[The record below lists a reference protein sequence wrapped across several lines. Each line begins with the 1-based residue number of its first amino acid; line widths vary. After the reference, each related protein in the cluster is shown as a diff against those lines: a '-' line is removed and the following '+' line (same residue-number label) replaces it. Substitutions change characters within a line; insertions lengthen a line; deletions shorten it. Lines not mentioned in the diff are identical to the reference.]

1 MKFDR
6 TKIDGK
12 LRTTGEVIHF
22 VLPYYTKPKIKL
34 INSFSTMIFQGK
46 RPLDSKV
53 QYMQVGIPRE
63 DETALRMCI
72 YSNKHSDDLN
82 NKKVAVLWFHGGGYA
97 MSEPEQDYVF
107 FKNFIKKHNAVVLA
121 PDYTK
126 SVEKPFPAAFDDA
139 RRSLEF
145 IKQNAERLGVY
156 ADKIFVGGDSAGG
169 GLALAL
175 ALYARDVQDDS
186 IAFVMPI
193 YPMINYK
200 PTSTSKDN
208 SMPIWNTKSNELA
221 WKLYLAD
228 FDKKDSRFKYASP
241 SIEKDF
247 SNLPPILTY
256 VGTEDP
262 FYAETLSL
270 VQKLKKAGV
279 QVDFKIFE
287 GCFHGFDVVCPL
299 SKKAKEAKQF
309 LMDGFEK
316 AINNYL

>member
-1 MKFDR
+1 MKFDK
-6 TKIDGK
+6 TKVDEK

-22 VLPYYTKPKIKL
+22 VLPYYTKTKIKL
-34 INSFSTMIFQGK
+34 INGFSTMLFQGK
-46 RPLDSKV
+46 RPLDTKV
-53 QYMQVGIPRE
+53 QYMQVKIPRE
-63 DETALRMCI
+63 DGTNLRMCI
-72 YSNKHSDDLN
+72 YSNKQKLN
-82 NKKVAVLWFHGGGYA
+82 SKTVAVLWFHGGGYA

-121 PDYTK
+121 PDYVK

-145 IKQNAERLGVY
+145 IKHNAEKLGVY

-169 GLALAL
+169 GLAFAL
-175 ALYARDVQDDS
+175 SLYARDIQDKS

-193 YPMINYK
+193 YPMLNYK

-228 FDKKDSRFKYASP
+228 FDKKDSNFKYASP
-241 SIEKDF
+241 AVEKDY
-247 SNLPPILTY
+247 SNLPPMLTY
-256 VGTEDP
+256 IGTEDP
-262 FYAETLSL
+262 FYAETMLMI
-270 VQKLKKAGV
+270 QKLKKAGV

-299 SKKAKEAKQF
+299 SKKSKEARQF
-309 LMDGFEK
+309 LLEGFEK
-316 AINNYL
+316 AIKNYL